1 MIAFTAISLGMI
13 YVGSCNKEVAQVI
26 IFALMNQIELELGEP
41 LTRLLSLGLG
51 LLFLESSQR
60 ETPTNCILLDSY
72 ERLDLAFD
80 ALRNELFGRLHH
92 VVRKQFFENGKKGK
106 SSRAISYQN
115 GAALASTSNYLR

>member
-41 LTRLLSLGLG
+41 LARLLPLGLG

-60 ETPTNCILLDSY
+60 ETPMNCISLDSY

-80 ALRNELFGRLHH
+80 VLRNEIFGRL
-92 VVRKQFFENGKKGK
+92 QF
-106 SSRAISYQN
+106 
-115 GAALASTSNYLR
+115 

>member
-13 YVGSCNKEVAQVI
+13 YVGSSNKEVAQVI
-26 IFALMNQIELELGEP
+26 IFALMNLIELELGEP

-80 ALRNELFGRLHH
+80 ALRNEIFGKLQFNLIFVFSYTLIMHPSILLFTI
-92 VVRKQFFENGKKGK
+92 VK
-106 SSRAISYQN
+106 
-115 GAALASTSNYLR
+115 